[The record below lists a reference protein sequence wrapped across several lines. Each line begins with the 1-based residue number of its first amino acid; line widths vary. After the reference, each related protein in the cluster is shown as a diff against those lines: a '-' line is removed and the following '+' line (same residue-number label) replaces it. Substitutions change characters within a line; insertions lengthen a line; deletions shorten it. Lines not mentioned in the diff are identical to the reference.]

1 MSKRLDDYVAGVL
14 GGLWEGAGDV
24 TRGVIHDV
32 GNAGQDI
39 LMAHATVRPSAGRPG
54 TMVIERYD
62 MERDHHPSALE
73 ADPAPPLTQPAIDMP
88 GIDIDVGR

>member
-1 MSKRLDDYVAGVL
+1 MSKRLDDYVTGVL

-39 LMAHATVRPSAGRPG
+39 LMAHATVRPSPGRPG
-54 TMVIERYD
+54 TMERERYE
-62 MERDHHPSALE
+62 MERDHGPSALE
-73 ADPAPPLTQPAIDMP
+73 ADPAPAFTPPGVGMP
-88 GIDIDVGR
+88 GIDIDMG